1 MQPVNRGNSFKKS
14 ALEAVISFT
23 LNMWVNCTRVV
34 TITLPSTLRPCAP
47 ASSTAS
53 VSVWVSVSDLVF
65 GDVRSCNELEQPNVP
80 RATPAK
86 PSQAIKAI
94 TSAICQRRLQL
105 TLTTAAAMAM
115 TLQEEVLTSV
125 QVEFHIGVQLEL
137 ASIKGDPLK
146 ANACLNRFNLFML

>member
-1 MQPVNRGNSFKKS
+1 MMQPVNRGNSFKKS

-34 TITLPSTLRPCAP
+34 TITLPSTLNLCAP
-47 ASSTAS
+47 APSTAS
-53 VSVWVSVSDLVF
+53 VSASASTLVF
-65 GDVRSCNELEQPNVP
+65 SDVRSCNELEQPNVP

-105 TLTTAAAMAM
+105 TQTTAMAM
-115 TLQEEVLTSV
+115 TLQEEVLTRV
-125 QVEFHIGVQLEL
+125 KVEFHIGVQLEL
-137 ASIKGDPLK
+137 ASIKGDRLK
-146 ANACLNRFNLFML
+146 AKACLNRFNLFML